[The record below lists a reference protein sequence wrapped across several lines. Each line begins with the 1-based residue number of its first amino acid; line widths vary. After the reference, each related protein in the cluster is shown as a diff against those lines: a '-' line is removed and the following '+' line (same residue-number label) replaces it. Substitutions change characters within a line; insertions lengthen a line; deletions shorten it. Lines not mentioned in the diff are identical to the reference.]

1 MRIRV
6 MRSVSVYP
14 EHKEKFFELTLK
26 GVEHA
31 KQAVGID
38 AEPFVVL
45 DEESPRVNVRIYTDF
60 ESVAQYEELF
70 LHGLLKDGEF
80 LDVPEAAVDMI
91 HDNPL
96 DELYVRL
103 DVEDYFMNRYGNVG
117 LGRDE
122 VVKRTEKLPYRIER
136 LFTASKGRLREAMQ
150 VNFEYFRDIKERTG
164 EHIGY
169 HCTRFAAGRIGGA
182 VQDREVESLVGME
195 EQFIEQDQIL
205 ASRPGLLLRPTVN
218 TVMRRITTDML
229 NIRRDRAETHERIFQ
244 DA

>member
-1 MRIRV
+1 

-31 KQAVGID
+31 KQTAGID

-45 DEESPRVNVRIYTDF
+45 DENSSRVNVRIYSDF
-60 ESVAQYEELF
+60 ESCAQYEELF
-70 LHGLLKDGEF
+70 LHRMLKNDDF
-80 LDVPEAAVDMI
+80 LDVPEAAVEMV

-103 DVEDYFMNRYGNVG
+103 DVEDYFMNRKGATN
-117 LGRDE
+117 LGKDE
-122 VVKRTEKLPYRIER
+122 FVARTEKRPYRVER
-136 LFTASKGRLREAMQ
+136 LFTAAKGRLREAMQ
-150 VNFEYFRDIKERTG
+150 VNFEYFRDYKERTG
-164 EHIGY
+164 ETIGY

-182 VQDREVESLVGME
+182 VQDEEVRSLIGVE
-195 EQFIEQDQIL
+195 ERFREQDAIL
-205 ASRPGLLLRPTVN
+205 AARPGLLLRPTVN
-218 TVMRRITTDML
+218 TIMRRITADML
-229 NIRRDRAETHERIFQ
+229 NAPSSRSDVSDRILH